1 MDQEKLGKFIEKLRK
16 DKNWT
21 QKDLGEKLGVS
32 NGAVSKWECGN
43 NLPDISMLEPLSKAL
58 DISVMNLLNCQE
70 PSEEERELEKQNN
83 IRKICFRNLK
93 YLTCILC
100 LILLISLCCL
110 PLVINS
116 VRNLSKKNKTEDDTV
131 RVFEFVSDNHDNIFI
146 QGYII
151 FNENETIINMV
162 NMKYHNIERGTT
174 NETYAENIKVIL
186 EIDDKEIYKF
196 ITNENFNEPRRVGE
210 IINNIL
216 TEKEDEIIINNNLF
230 EIETDFSNS
239 VMRIECYENDNVVES
254 YKINL
259 KLNEKFS

>member
-131 RVFEFVSDNHDNIFI
+131 RVFELISEDENYTIN
-146 QGYII
+146 GYVI
-151 FNENETIINMV
+151 FNKDENIVNIN
-162 NMKYHNIERGTT
+162 KITYQGISRGTDDIM
-174 NETYAENIKVIL
+174 YANNVRIIL
-186 EIDDKEIYKF
+186 EIDGKSIYSITTDYEDKKLRELNEIIQDAQKYGIENQINEYNLFNFNHNFPNTIIKIECLNDKEPL
-196 ITNENFNEPRRVGE
+196 NS
-210 IINNIL
+210 
-216 TEKEDEIIINNNLF
+216 F
-230 EIETDFSNS
+230 EIE
-239 VMRIECYENDNVVES
+239 V
-254 YKINL
+254 NL
-259 KLNEKFS
+259 KEKFA